1 MNADKLIKMGIDL
14 RNRWSGEVKTIC
26 PKCAHQRK
34 KKNDPSLGVNI
45 DTGVWKCHHCG
56 WSGSVN
62 QYVRPEPRK
71 VIKSEGIFEYFEKR
85 KISRETVE
93 YFGITESV
101 EWMPQD
107 QKEHRT
113 ICFNYFLDSELI
125 NIKFKTKDKMF
136 KMVKDARKIP
146 YNIDSIKG
154 SSSVIICEGE
164 EEAMVWHQSGCPA
177 VSVPNGASK
186 NNNNLDW
193 LDSTYELFENKTIY
207 LATDNDEPGR
217 KLQQD
222 IARRFSSHDIRLIEF
237 PEHEK
242 DANDCLKRYGQEFVT
257 RLFIDAKPLP
267 VAEISNAEDFL
278 DVIKSYQKD
287 GYPIGAHVEMSE
299 TDQHISWNR
308 GELGVVTGI
317 PGCFDKNQLIHTK
330 RGVVPICEITTRDYV
345 LSYNESL
352 DTNEWRRV
360 IATPVHPTT
369 KDRMFKITLKDGTV
383 IKVTENHEF
392 YNGNEYVKI
401 KELLLS
407 YYDWETKASILKLE
421 DILSVEVIPCEE
433 VYDLTVEENHN
444 YYLATN
450 TKPILVHNSG
460 KSTWLDYMFI
470 RLAYLK
476 NWKFGVFSPENI
488 APLKITR
495 MTEQLL
501 GKPLAKM
508 NSTEIERGVNIIDK
522 HFWFYNVENLEDFT
536 LTNLLR
542 LAETMVRRQGID
554 CLLLD
559 PFNYIENDGD
569 DESSNEKIGNL
580 LRRLKK
586 FAVKNNVLVVLVAHP
601 RKMDKTSAGY
611 NVPRLYD
618 ISGSHHFFNVP
629 DWGLAVH
636 RSFQNGQKD
645 PVEVHIQKIKW
656 HFRGKLGRVDYEF
669 DRESGQY
676 SEDGIFKSLL
686 NVKHDIQNDENDLFG
701 SQEAWGRGLGIQP
714 ESTLF

>member
-113 ICFNYFLDSELI
+113 ICFNYFLDGELI

-287 GYPIGAHVEMSE
+287 GYPVGAHIEMSE

-317 PGCFDKNQLIHTK
+317 PG
-330 RGVVPICEITTRDYV
+330 
-345 LSYNESL
+345 
-352 DTNEWRRV
+352 
-360 IATPVHPTT
+360 
-369 KDRMFKITLKDGTV
+369 
-383 IKVTENHEF
+383 
-392 YNGNEYVKI
+392 
-401 KELLLS
+401 
-407 YYDWETKASILKLE
+407 
-421 DILSVEVIPCEE
+421 
-433 VYDLTVEENHN
+433 
-444 YYLATN
+444 
-450 TKPILVHNSG
+450 SG